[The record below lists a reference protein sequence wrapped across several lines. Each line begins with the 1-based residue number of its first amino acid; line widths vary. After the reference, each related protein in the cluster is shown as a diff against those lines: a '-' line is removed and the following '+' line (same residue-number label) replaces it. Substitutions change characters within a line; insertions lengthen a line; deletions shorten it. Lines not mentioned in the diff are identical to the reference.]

1 MQYRF
6 KRCIFQCADK
16 QGVSEISKISIGR
29 KLVRVPLPLFWTRP
43 STGRFYQV
51 IKGSGHDCE
60 IKDNDIVFPPG
71 TGSENKESVSESVQS
86 TRYNLVRTNT
96 FVRNISFYHSSYSPS
111 TSSVSVQYLQQQ
123 QTATRKRSA
132 SYMAT
137 VTLNAAAKE
146 ERAWWIKNPELSNGR
161 AIIQPPLQILM
172 HTDASKKG

>member
-1 MQYRF
+1 M
-6 KRCIFQCADK
+6 
-16 QGVSEISKISIGR
+16 
-29 KLVRVPLPLFWTRP
+29 PLFWTRP
-43 STGRFYQV
+43 STERFYQV
-51 IKGSGHDCE
+51 IKGSGYDCE

-86 TRYNLVRTNT
+86 SNLVRTNT

-146 ERAWWIKNPELSNGR
+146 ERAWWIKNLELSNGC
-161 AIIQPPLQILM
+161 AII
-172 HTDASKKG
+172 

>member
-1 MQYRF
+1 MQSRF
-6 KRCIFQCADK
+6 KRCIFQCGDK

-43 STGRFYQV
+43 STERFYQV
-51 IKGSGHDCE
+51 IKGSGYDCE
-60 IKDNDIVFPPG
+60 IKDNGIVFPPG

-86 TRYNLVRTNT
+86 SNLVRTNT

-111 TSSVSVQYLQQQ
+111 TSSVLVQYLQQQ

-146 ERAWWIKNPELSNGR
+146 ERAWWIKNLELSNGC
-161 AIIQPPLQILM
+161 AII
-172 HTDASKKG
+172 

>member
-1 MQYRF
+1 MQSRF
-6 KRCIFQCADK
+6 KRCIFQCGDK

-86 TRYNLVRTNT
+86 SNLVRTNT

-111 TSSVSVQYLQQQ
+111 TSSVLVQYLQQQ

-146 ERAWWIKNPELSNGR
+146 ERAWWIKNLELSNGC
-161 AIIQPPLQILM
+161 AII
-172 HTDASKKG
+172 

>member
-1 MQYRF
+1 MQSRF
-6 KRCIFQCADK
+6 KRCIFQCGDK

-51 IKGSGHDCE
+51 IKGSGYDCE

-86 TRYNLVRTNT
+86 SNLVRTNT

-111 TSSVSVQYLQQQ
+111 TSSVLVQYLQQQ

>member
-1 MQYRF
+1 MQSRF
-6 KRCIFQCADK
+6 KRCIFQCGDK

-51 IKGSGHDCE
+51 IKGSGYDCE

-86 TRYNLVRTNT
+86 SNLVRTNT

-111 TSSVSVQYLQQQ
+111 TSSVLVQYLQQQ

-146 ERAWWIKNPELSNGR
+146 ERAWWIKNLELSNGR